1 MERLPLV
8 QPQSRAICDA
18 NQVTTK
24 DLSQREVFFCTI
36 PLMEWKQKLA
46 QLGYQA
52 ETRFDDLR
60 YQLHKRLGGTEK
72 VQIVV
77 YRGHGTSEKL
87 YLRGRVLEDK
97 GILPA
102 SDNDTMW
109 DNLLSVYRRFDSDEL
124 PGTLLQIHLAD
135 QAVETV
141 TDEEGYFFLELT
153 PTPRLAPAHH
163 PYTATVALL
172 EQPEVRGVS
181 EVIVPPANAQFGV
194 ISDVDDTILQTF
206 ATNLLKVAQLTFLH
220 NARTR
225 LPFPGVAA
233 FYQALQR
240 GARGDTSNPI
250 FYVSSSPWNLYDL
263 LTDFMALNEIPAGPI
278 FLRDLGLDAD
288 KLFAKDHHTHKLE
301 QIRHILQTHATLPFI
316 LIGDSGQQDPEI
328 YREVVAAFPGRIAAI
343 YIRDVSEAE
352 RDAEVAQLQQE
363 VAGEVPLLLTADSYA
378 AAEHAATAGF
388 IQAEALAVIAADIG
402 ETAVIPS
409 PTK

>member
-1 MERLPLV
+1 MY
-8 QPQSRAICDA
+8 
-18 NQVTTK
+18 NT
-24 DLSQREVFFCTI
+24 
-36 PLMEWKQKLA
+36 LMEWKQKLT

-52 ETRFDDLR
+52 ETHFDDLR
-60 YQLHKRLGGTEK
+60 NQLHERLGGDEK
-72 VQIVV
+72 IKIVV
-77 YRGHGTSEKL
+77 YRGHGTAEKL

-109 DNLLSVYRRFDSDEL
+109 DNLLSAYRRFDSDEL
-124 PGTLLQIHLAD
+124 PGVPLQIQLAD
-135 QAVETV
+135 HTVETM
-141 TDEEGYFFLELT
+141 TDEEGYFFLALT
-153 PTPRLAPAHH
+153 PTKRLAPAHA
-163 PYTATVALL
+163 PYTATVTLL
-172 EQPEVRGVS
+172 ERPEVQSVG

-206 ATNLLKVAQLTFLH
+206 ATNLLKVAELTLLH

-233 FYQALQR
+233 FYRALQN
-240 GARGDTSNPI
+240 GGQGDTRNPI
-250 FYVSSSPWNLYDL
+250 FYVSSSPWNLYEL

-301 QIRHILQTHATLPFI
+301 QICHILQTHATLPFL

-343 YIRDVSEAE
+343 YIRDVSDAA
-352 RDAEVAQLQQE
+352 RDEEVAQLRQA

-378 AAEHAATAGF
+378 AAKHAAAAGF
-388 IQAEALAVIAADIG
+388 IQGEALAAIAADA
-402 ETAVIPS
+402 EQMVHED
-409 PTK
+409 